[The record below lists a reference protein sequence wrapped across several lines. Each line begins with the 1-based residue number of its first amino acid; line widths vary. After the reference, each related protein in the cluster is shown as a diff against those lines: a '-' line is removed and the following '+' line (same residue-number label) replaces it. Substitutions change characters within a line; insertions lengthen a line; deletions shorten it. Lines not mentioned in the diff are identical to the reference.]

1 MIKKLALAFAIVV
14 VAIAGAAYYFASNL
28 DSLVKA
34 VVERYG
40 SEATQARVTLKA
52 VELSPTSGTGRLQ
65 GLTVGNPKGFSTA
78 EAISLGDIQ
87 VALDIATLQSNP
99 IVIKEVLITQ
109 PAVTYEYA
117 GSGSNLE
124 TIQKNVQAYAAKF
137 GGGSQPAA
145 GQGTAGGSGTA
156 GSKTDAAAERKVII
170 ERLVVRDGKIGIS
183 HAALQGRSLSSPL
196 PIIELKDIGKD
207 KGGAT
212 PAEVA
217 EKVIGTISA
226 QASRVASSDLQK
238 QLGAALK
245 DQAGNI
251 GGAGGAADKL
261 KGLLGK

>member
-14 VAIAGAAYYFASNL
+14 IAIAGAAYYFASNL

-52 VELSPTSGTGRLQ
+52 VELSPASGTGRLQ
-65 GLTVGNPKGFSTA
+65 GLTVGNPKGFNTA

-87 VALDIATLQSNP
+87 VALDISTLQSNP
-99 IVIKEVLITQ
+99 IVIKEVLITK
-109 PAVTYEYA
+109 PAVTYEYV

-124 TIQKNVQAYAAKF
+124 AIQKNVQAYAAKF
-137 GGGSQPAA
+137 GGGSQS
-145 GQGTAGGSGTA
+145 SGA
-156 GSKTDAAAERKVII
+156 QRAKGDKTEAAAERKVVI
-170 ERLVVRDGKIGIS
+170 ERLVVRDGNIGIS

-196 PIIELKDIGKD
+196 PLLELKDIGKD

-245 DQAGNI
+245 EQAGNI
-251 GGAGGAADKL
+251 GGAAGGAADRL

>member
-14 VAIAGAAYYFASNL
+14 IAIAGAAYYFASNL

-40 SEATQARVTLKA
+40 SEATRARVTLNA
-52 VELSPTSGTGRLQ
+52 VELSPTSGSGRLQ
-65 GLTVGNPKGFSTA
+65 GLTVGNPKGFNTA

-87 VALDIATLQSNP
+87 VALDISTLQSNP
-99 IVIKEVLITQ
+99 IVIKQVLITQ

-137 GGGSQPAA
+137 GGGSQPATE
-145 GQGTAGGSGTA
+145 QGAAGGKTA
-156 GSKTDAAAERKVII
+156 AAAERKVII
-170 ERLVVRDGKIGIS
+170 ERLVVTDGKIGIS

-196 PIIELKDIGKD
+196 PTIELKDIGKD

-238 QLGAALK
+238 QLGTMLK
-245 DQAGNI
+245 EQAGNV
-251 GGAGGAADKL
+251 GGAAGAAERL

>member
-14 VAIAGAAYYFASNL
+14 VALAGAAYYFASNL

-34 VVERYG
+34 AIERYG
-40 SEATQARVTLKA
+40 SEATQARVSLKS

-65 GLTVGNPKGFSTA
+65 GLTVGNPKGFATS
-78 EAISLGDIQ
+78 EAISLGDIR
-87 VALDIATLQSNP
+87 VSLDISTLQSNP

-124 TIQKNVQAYAAKF
+124 TLQKNVQAYAARF
-137 GGGSQPAA
+137 GGGQSAS
-145 GQGTAGGSGTA
+145 GGSRGTAPA
-156 GSKTDAAAERKVII
+156 GKTDAAAERKVVI
-170 ERLVVRDGKIGIS
+170 ERLLVTDGKIGIS
-183 HAALQGRSLSSPL
+183 HAALQGRTLSSPL
-196 PIIELKDIGKD
+196 PTIELKNIGKD
-207 KGGAT
+207 KGGAS

-217 EKVIGTISA
+217 DRVIGTISA
-226 QASRVASSDLQK
+226 QASRVATSDLQK
-238 QLGAALK
+238 QLGTLLK

-251 GGAGGAADKL
+251 GGAAGGAAEKL

>member
-40 SEATQARVTLKA
+40 SEATQARVSLKA
-52 VELSPTSGTGRLQ
+52 VELSPTSGAGRLQ
-65 GLTVGNPKGFSTA
+65 GLTVGNPKGFATS
-78 EAISLGDIQ
+78 EAIVLGD
-87 VALDIATLQSNP
+87 VRVSLDISTLQSNP
-99 IVIKEVLITQ
+99 IIIKEVLITQ

-117 GSGSNLE
+117 GGGSNLE
-124 TIQKNVQAYAAKF
+124 VIQKNVQAYAARF
-137 GGGSQPAA
+137 SGSRPAGGTQGGSA
-145 GQGTAGGSGTA
+145 TT

-170 ERLVVRDGKIGIS
+170 ERLLVTDGKIGIS

-196 PIIELKDIGKD
+196 PTIELKDIGKD

-217 EKVIGTISA
+217 DKVIGTISA
-226 QASRVASSDLQK
+226 QASRVASADLQK

-245 DQAGNI
+245 DQAGKI
-251 GGAGGAADKL
+251 GGGAEGAAEKL

>member
-14 VAIAGAAYYFASNL
+14 IAIAGAAYYFASNL

-52 VELSPTSGTGRLQ
+52 VELSPASGTGRLQ
-65 GLTVGNPKGFSTA
+65 GLTVGNPKGFNTA
-78 EAISLGDIQ
+78 EAIALGDIR
-87 VALDIATLQSNP
+87 VTLDISTLQSNP

-137 GGGSQPAA
+137 GSGSQPSS
-145 GQGTAGGSGTA
+145 GQDTAGG
-156 GSKTDAAAERKVII
+156 KTEAAAERKVII
-170 ERLVVRDGKIGIS
+170 ERLLVTDGKVGIS
-183 HAALQGRSLSSPL
+183 HAALQGRSMSSPL
-196 PIIELKDIGKD
+196 PTIELKDIGKD

-217 EKVIGTISA
+217 DKVIGTISA

-245 DQAGNI
+245 EQAGNI
-251 GGAGGAADKL
+251 GGAAGGAADRL

>member
-14 VAIAGAAYYFASNL
+14 IAVAGAAYYFASNL

-52 VELSPTSGTGRLQ
+52 VELSPTAGTGRLQ
-65 GLTVGNPKGFSTA
+65 GLTIGNPKGFNTA

-87 VALDIATLQSNP
+87 VALDISTLQSNP
-99 IVIKEVLITQ
+99 IVIKEVLITR

-117 GSGSNLE
+117 GTGSNLE

-137 GGGSQPAA
+137 GGGSQ
-145 GQGTAGGSGTA
+145 GTAGSSGTT
-156 GSKTDAAAERKVII
+156 GSKTDAAAERKVVI
-170 ERLVVRDGKIGIS
+170 ERLVVRDGQIGIS
-183 HAALQGRSLSSPL
+183 HAALQGRSLSSSL
-196 PIIELKDIGKD
+196 PTIELKDIGKD

-226 QASRVASSDLQK
+226 QASRIATSDLQK
-238 QLGAALK
+238 QLGAAIRE
-245 DQAGNI
+245 QAGNI
-251 GGAGGAADKL
+251 GGAAGGAADKL
-261 KGLLGK
+261 KSLLGK